1 MKAYRRIA
9 SPRRSRPPAAAPLPL
24 PLSPRPSVPTQMP
37 LRAGRRA
44 PALGMIDPWRAPD
57 PMARGRY

>member
-9 SPRRSRPPAAAPLPL
+9 SPLRSRPPAPAPLPL
-24 PLSPRPSVPTQMP
+24 PLRPSVPTQMP
-37 LRAGRRA
+37 VRAGRRA

-57 PMARGRY
+57 PMARGR